1 MNMQQNREIAGVAAS
16 PGRGTFGGWAV
27 LGLCLFTFVGA
38 ALLCGC
44 GEKASNP
51 AAMEETLPEAVA
63 VREAFASAPPAFR
76 NPVEE
81 ALALVRAGKV
91 NPAAYSEALP
101 QLRMLASNANLSAGQ
116 KQVLG
121 SLIQNLQAELATG
134 RPRQNAPHQP

>member
-1 MNMQQNREIAGVAAS
+1 
-16 PGRGTFGGWAV
+16 
-27 LGLCLFTFVGA
+27 
-38 ALLCGC
+38 
-44 GEKASNP
+44 
-51 AAMEETLPEAVA
+51 VA